1 MHEVSTLKKNALV
14 LFKNTKPFSFLSTA
28 MQKSLVDNS
37 ALEYHPKESYV
48 IREGTPSKQL
58 LYIIIDGQAKAIT
71 SIGNEETVTAVRNAG
86 DFFGI
91 TVLLTDEPY
100 PMSVLAS
107 EDLTCL
113 MLDRKMFKAALADNE
128 QFSDYITATLAKR
141 LKELYQA
148 VTDNHHEQRLNKQSL
163 RQRISHVATEK
174 VITGLPMD
182 KVSSVANKM
191 TENNV
196 SSVVIIA
203 FNGKPVGI
211 ITEKD
216 LVSKVLAT
224 PAPNLDLKAHEI
236 MSPELITVSPDDF
249 SYQALLMMTKHNIQH
264 VVVTDKNEV
273 LRGIVTVKDLIRTSN
288 SGTISIVK
296 QIEHQDTTEGL
307 AALVRDIDQVGLA
320 LLAERALASEICA
333 LTNELYERI
342 TRKVVQ
348 IAENE
353 MVANGWGTPPL
364 RYCFINMGSAG
375 RKEQFTRTDQDNGII
390 FEDSLDETAE
400 NAANYFLALGK
411 RIVSG
416 LEVCGFKRCTGGV
429 MADNPQWCL
438 PLSLWKNNI
447 KNWVDNLDPKDI
459 RNMTIFLDYRHLYG
473 DNILFENLKEYSTR
487 LFQNAQHALLFMAED
502 DLKQRVPLN
511 LFRQIITVRKGRN
524 HNKLNLKNAVMVH
537 LVDCLR
543 LFALREGIWETNSFE
558 RIYNLRD
565 RNIFKKDDAE
575 YIEAAYESLLMFR
588 IRDAFTKM
596 QEGRDPDNMIKFK
609 NLSKKELALLKESML
624 IVSRLQSLT
633 SHAFRVHKA

>member
-1 MHEVSTLKKNALV
+1 MREVSTLKNNALA
-14 LFKNTKPFSFLSTA
+14 LFENTEPFSFLSSA
-28 MQKSLVDNS
+28 VQKSIIDKS
-37 ALEYHPKESYV
+37 ALEYYPKGNYV

-58 LYIIIDGQAKAIT
+58 LFIIIDGQAKAIT
-71 SIGNEETVTAVRNAG
+71 SIGSEETVTAVRNAG
-86 DFFGI
+86 EFFGI
-91 TVLLTDEPY
+91 TVLLSDEPY

-113 MLDRKMFKAALADNE
+113 KLNRQMFKKALADNE
-128 QFSDYITATLAKR
+128 QFSDYITSTLAKR

-148 VTDNHHEQRLNKQSL
+148 VTDNHHEQRLNRQSL
-163 RQRISHVATEK
+163 RQRITHVATEK
-174 VITGLPMD
+174 VITGFPMD
-182 KVSSVANKM
+182 KITSIANKM
-191 TENNV
+191 TDNNV
-196 SSVVIIA
+196 SSVVITA
-203 FNGKPVGI
+203 FNGRPVGI

-216 LVSKVLAT
+216 LVSKVLASPT
-224 PAPNLDLKAHEI
+224 LNLDLKAHEI

-264 VVVTDKNEV
+264 VVVTDKSEV
-273 LRGIVTVKDLIRTSN
+273 LRGIVTIKDLIRTSN

-296 QIEHQDTTEGL
+296 QIEHQDTISGL
-307 AALVRDIDQVGLA
+307 AALVKDIDQVGLA

-342 TRKVVQ
+342 TCKVIM
-348 IAENE
+348 IAESE
-353 MVANGWGTPPL
+353 MIASGRGAPPL

-390 FEDSLDETAE
+390 FEDSLDEAAE

-411 RIVSG
+411 LIVSG
-416 LEVCGFKRCTGGV
+416 LEACGFKRCTGGV

-438 PLSLWKNNI
+438 PLSLWKNSI

-459 RNMTIFLDYRHLYG
+459 RNMTIFLDYRHIYG
-473 DNILFENLKEYSTR
+473 DTMLYESLKEYSTR
-487 LFQNAQHALLFMAED
+487 LYQNAQHALLFMAED
-502 DLKQRVPLN
+502 DLKHRVPLN

-524 HNKLNLKNAVMVH
+524 HNKLNLKNGVMVH

-543 LFALREGIWETNSFE
+543 LFSLREGIWETNSFE

-575 YIEAAYESLLMFR
+575 YIEAAYESLLLFR
-588 IRDAFTKM
+588 IRDAFAKM
-596 QEGRDPDNMIKFK
+596 HEGREPDNMIKLK
-609 NLSKKELALLKESML
+609 TLGKKDLALLKESML

>member
-1 MHEVSTLKKNALV
+1 MHEVSTLKKNALA
-14 LFKNTKPFSFLSTA
+14 LLKNTEPFSFLSNT
-28 MQKSLVDNS
+28 MQKLIVNNS
-37 ALEYHPKESYV
+37 ALEYYPKESYV

-58 LYIIIDGQAKAIT
+58 LYVIIDGQAKAIT
-71 SIGNEETVTAVRNAG
+71 SIGSEKTVTAVRNAG

-100 PMSVLAS
+100 PMSVVAS

-113 MLDRKMFKAALADNE
+113 KLDRKMFKTALADND
-128 QFSDYITATLAKR
+128 QFSDYITEALAKR

-163 RQRISHVATEK
+163 RQRISHLAREK
-174 VITGLPMD
+174 VITSLPMD
-182 KVSSVANKM
+182 KITSVAKKM

-196 SSVVIIA
+196 SSVVITA

-216 LVSKVLAT
+216 LVSKVLASSEL
-224 PAPNLDLKAHEI
+224 NLNQKAHEI
-236 MSPELITVSPDDF
+236 MSPKLITVSPDDF

-264 VVVTDKNEV
+264 VVVTDKSEV

-296 QIEHQDTTEGL
+296 QIEHQDTTAGL
-307 AALVRDIDQVGLA
+307 TDLVRDIDQVGLA
-320 LLAERALASEICA
+320 LLDERALASEICA

-342 TRKVVQ
+342 TRKVIQ

-353 MVANGWGTPPL
+353 MAANGYGAPPL

-390 FEDSLDETAE
+390 FEDPLKEEAE

-411 RIVSG
+411 LIVSG
-416 LEVCGFKRCTGGV
+416 LEACGFKRCTGGV
-429 MADNPQWCL
+429 MADNPQWCM

-447 KNWVDNLDPKDI
+447 KYWVDKLDPKDI
-459 RNMTIFLDYRHLYG
+459 RNMTIFLDYRHIYG
-473 DNILFENLKEYSTR
+473 DTMLFENLKEYSTR
-487 LFQNAQHALLFMAED
+487 LYKNAQHALLFMAED
-502 DLKQRVPLN
+502 DLKHRVPLN
-511 LFRQIITVRKGRN
+511 LFRQIITVKKGRN
-524 HNKLNLKNAVMVH
+524 YNKLNLKNAVMVH

-543 LFALREGIWETNSFE
+543 LFSLREGIWETNSFE
-558 RIYNLRD
+558 RIYSLRD

-588 IRDAFTKM
+588 IRDAFAKM
-596 QEGRDPDNMIKFK
+596 KEGREPDNMIKLK

>member
-1 MHEVSTLKKNALV
+1 MYDIGTMKKDALTLLKK
-14 LFKNTKPFSFLSTA
+14 TEPFSFLSPD
-28 MQKSLVDNS
+28 MQKTIIDNS
-37 ALEYHPKESYV
+37 VLEHYSKGSYV
-48 IREGTPSKQL
+48 IQEGTPSKQL
-58 LYIIIDGQAKAIT
+58 LYIIVDGQANAVT
-71 SIGNEETVTAVRNAG
+71 SIGNEETITAVRSAG

-91 TVLLTDEPY
+91 TVLLSDEPY
-100 PMSVLAS
+100 PMSVLAA
-107 EDLTCL
+107 EELICL
-113 MLDRKMFKAALADNE
+113 LLDRQLFKTALADNE
-128 QFSDYITATLAKR
+128 QFSDYITETLAKR
-141 LKELYQA
+141 LKELYQV
-148 VTDNHHEQRLNKQSL
+148 VTDNHQEKRLGRQSL
-163 RQRISHVATEK
+163 RQRISDMATVK
-174 VITGLPMD
+174 VITSLPMD
-182 KVSSVANKM
+182 KIASVASKM

-196 SSVVIIA
+196 SSVVVTA

-216 LVSKVLAT
+216 LVGKVLAS
-224 PAPNLDLKAHEI
+224 PASNHDFKAHQI
-236 MSPELITVSPDDF
+236 MSPELITVEPDDF
-249 SYQALLMMTKHNIQH
+249 SYQALLLMTKHNIQH
-264 VVVTDKNEV
+264 VVVTDKNDV
-273 LRGIVTVKDLIRTSN
+273 LRGIVTLKDLIRTSN
-288 SGTISIVK
+288 SGTLSIVK
-296 QIEHQDTTEGL
+296 QIEHQDTTAGL
-307 AALVRDIDQVGLA
+307 ATLVRDIDQVGLA

-353 MVANGWGTPPL
+353 MVINGWGAPPL
-364 RYCFINMGSAG
+364 RYCFVNMGSAG

-390 FEDSLDETAE
+390 FEDSLDEAAE

-416 LEVCGFKRCTGGV
+416 LEACGFKRCTGGV

-447 KNWVDNLDPKDI
+447 KCWVDNLDPKDI

-473 DNILFENLKEYSTR
+473 DTMLFENLKAYSTR
-487 LFQNAQHALLFMAED
+487 LYQDAQHALLFMAED
-502 DLKQRVPLN
+502 DLKHRVPLN
-511 LFRQIITVRKGRN
+511 LFRQIITAKKGRN
-524 HNKLNLKNAVMVH
+524 QNKLNLKNGVMVH

-543 LFALREGIWETNSFE
+543 LFALREGILETNSFE
-558 RIYNLRD
+558 RIHSLRD

-596 QEGRDPDNMIKFK
+596 KEGREPDNMIKLS
-609 NLSKKELALLKESML
+609 NLSKKDLALLKESML

-633 SHAFRVHKA
+633 SHAFRVHRA

>member
-14 LFKNTKPFSFLSTA
+14 LFKNTEPFSFLSSA

-37 ALEYHPKESYV
+37 ALEYYPKESYV

-58 LYIIIDGQAKAIT
+58 LYIIIDGQAKAVT

-113 MLDRKMFKAALADNE
+113 KLDRKYFKAALADNE
-128 QFSDYITATLAKR
+128 QFSDYITGILAKR

-163 RQRISHVATEK
+163 RQRISHVATVK

-264 VVVTDKNEV
+264 VVVTDKSEV

-296 QIEHQDTTEGL
+296 QIEHQDTIEGL

-342 TRKVVQ
+342 TRKVIL

-353 MVANGWGTPPL
+353 MIANGWGAPPL

-390 FEDSLDETAE
+390 FEDSLNETAE

-473 DNILFENLKEYSTR
+473 DTMLFENLKEYSTR

-502 DLKQRVPLN
+502 DLKHRVPLN
-511 LFRQIITVRKGRN
+511 LFRQIITVKKGRD
-524 HNKLNLKNAVMVH
+524 HNKLNLKNAVIVH

-543 LFALREGIWETNSFE
+543 LFSLREGIWETNSFE

-565 RNIFKKDDAE
+565 RKIFKDDDAE

-588 IRDAFTKM
+588 IRDAFAKM
-596 QEGRDPDNMIKFK
+596 KEGRVPDNMIRLKS
-609 NLSKKELALLKESML
+609 LSKKELALLKESML

>member
-14 LFKNTKPFSFLSTA
+14 LFKNTEPFSFLSSA
-28 MQKSLVDNS
+28 MQKSIVDNS
-37 ALEYHPKESYV
+37 ALEYYPKESYV

-58 LYIIIDGQAKAIT
+58 LYIIINGQAKAIT

-113 MLDRKMFKAALADNE
+113 MLDRTLFKAALADNE
-128 QFSDYITATLAKR
+128 QFSDYITGILAKR

-148 VTDNHHEQRLNKQSL
+148 VTDNHHEQRLSKQSL
-163 RQRISHVATEK
+163 RQRISHVATVK

-224 PAPNLDLKAHEI
+224 PAPNLNLKAHEI

-249 SYQALLMMTKHNIQH
+249 SYQALLMMTKYNIQH
-264 VVVTDKNEV
+264 VVVTDKSEV

-296 QIEHQDTTEGL
+296 QIEHQDTIEGL

-342 TRKVVQ
+342 TRKVIQ
-348 IAENE
+348 IAEKE
-353 MVANGWGTPPL
+353 MVANGWGAPPL

-390 FEDSLDETAE
+390 FEDSLNEAAE

-438 PLSLWKNNI
+438 PISQWKNNI

-473 DNILFENLKEYSTR
+473 DTMLFENLKEYSTR

-502 DLKQRVPLN
+502 DLKHRVPLN
-511 LFRQIITVRKGRN
+511 LFRQIITVKKGRD
-524 HNKLNLKNAVMVH
+524 HNKLNLKNAVIVH

-543 LFALREGIWETNSFE
+543 LFSLREGIWETNSFE

-565 RNIFKKDDAE
+565 RKIFKDDDAE

-588 IRDAFTKM
+588 IRDAFAKM
-596 QEGRDPDNMIKFK
+596 KEGRDPDNMIRLKS
-609 NLSKKELALLKESML
+609 LSKKELALLKESML